1 MLIGNYIM
9 RWIVGKVRI
18 YEVTEVELRL
28 IIDKLDKLSQRCY
41 NSSNSDLIDVSFEID
56 DILDSLEDIH
66 EYNKV
71 SHV

>member
-1 MLIGNYIM
+1 M
-9 RWIVGKVRI
+9 RKVRI

-41 NSSNSDLIDVSFEID
+41 NSYNPELVDVSFEID

-66 EYNKV
+66 EYNEV
-71 SHV
+71 SRV